1 MKTMAT
7 KQLKKGS
14 LMKKLIFN
22 GTTMLLVL
30 LMSTVWC
37 GDLFANGG
45 IKKKSEFGKEI
56 TKEFPISANGE
67 VKITNKYG
75 NVNITTSNKNK
86 VKFTIS
92 ITVKAESKHEA
103 EEAFDRLTVDFENSS
118 SSVEAKT
125 NFSDDQKKNWKLW
138 KNLSYEIHYEVSL
151 PNTVDLDIYNKYGN
165 TYLDDMKGKVR
176 LDLKYGNL
184 KAGDFAKDLKLN
196 LGYGKADLG
205 HIQNATIEIKYSK
218 LDIESMKNLHI
229 ESKYSHL
236 YIDKV
241 NNIKS
246 ETKYD
251 KFHLGEVNTLRN
263 YGKYDDFE
271 IESVTDIDAIS
282 KFSDFDIKKLNG
294 TADFEMTFGDA
305 NIKDAANFK
314 SITFTGKHADLLVD
328 LAGAGAKVDAR
339 GEHTNVKMPSNMKKT
354 NEDYRGED
362 IEIAGTI
369 SGSGGMIKATAEYGS
384 IIIYK

>member
-1 MKTMAT
+1 
-7 KQLKKGS
+7 
-14 LMKKLIFN
+14 MKKLIFN
-22 GTTMLLVL
+22 GTTTLLLL
-30 LMSTVWC
+30 LMSTVWH
-37 GDLFANGG
+37 GDLFANGI

-56 TKEFPISANGE
+56 KEEFPISADGE

-75 NVNITTSNKNK
+75 NVNITHSKDNK

-92 ITVKAESKHEA
+92 ITVKADSKREA
-103 EEAFDRLTVDFENSS
+103 EDAFDRLTIEFDNSS
-118 SSVEAKT
+118 SSVEATT
-125 NFSDDQKKNWKLW
+125 NFSDEEKRNWKVW
-138 KNLSYEIHYEVSL
+138 KNLSYEIHYEISL

-165 TYLDDMKGKVR
+165 TYLDDMKGKVN

-184 KAGDFAKDLKLN
+184 KTGNIGKDLKLE

-205 HIQNATIEIKYSK
+205 NIQNADITIKYSK
-218 LDIESMKNLHI
+218 LDIENMKDLHI

-241 NNIKS
+241 DDIKS

-271 IESVTDIDAIS
+271 IDQINDIDAIC

-294 TADFEMTFGDA
+294 TAEFEMTFGDVD
-305 NIKDAANFK
+305 IKDAASFNTI
-314 SITFTGKHADLLVD
+314 SFTGKHADLFID
-328 LAGAGAKVDAR
+328 LEGAGAKVDLR
-339 GEHTNVKMPSNMKKT
+339 GDHSSVKMPSSMKKT
-354 NEDYRGED
+354 TDDHRGDD
-362 IEIAGTI
+362 IQIEGTI
-369 SGSGGMIKATAEYGS
+369 NGSGGMIKATAEYGS